1 MRLALVC
8 VVFVFA
14 PWQRAVAQSAP
25 HASSAS
31 PQAPSSAQL
40 SPKSL
45 PADLPLRRDESS
57 PSMGSAG
64 YVVWLL
70 AVIAAMAVLWAVRSR
85 QGNSAGWLMKL
96 RSGDHEPALKL
107 LATRQLGP
115 SSSLQVVKWADKEF
129 LLGCT
134 PQSISVLDSRDAL
147 AGRREAV

>member
-8 VVFVFA
+8 VVWVFA
-14 PWQRAVAQSAP
+14 PSQRAVAQSAP
-25 HASSAS
+25 HIPSAS
-31 PQAPSSAQL
+31 PQAPSSTQS

-45 PADLPLRRDESS
+45 PADLPLRRDGDTPE
-57 PSMGSAG
+57 MGSAG

-70 AVIAAMAVLWAVRSR
+70 AVIAAIAVLWAVRSR

-96 RSGDHEPALKL
+96 RSGDHAPALKL

-115 SSSLQVVKWADKEF
+115 SSSLQVVTWADKEF

-134 PQSISVLDSRDAL
+134 AQSISVLDSRV
-147 AGRREAV
+147 AGQREET